1 MFYITVVAKTIF
13 ASPRLRVEIQL
24 YRVALR
30 IITYFLNIV
39 IRIYSLPMAAWY
51 QKQKVCMVAVPI
63 SYLVTV

>member
-13 ASPRLRVEIQL
+13 ASLRLRVEIQL
-24 YRVALR
+24 YRVASN
-30 IITYFLNIV
+30 IKYFINIV
-39 IRIYSLPMAAWY
+39 IRIYNLPIAAWY

>member
-24 YRVALR
+24 YRVVLR
-30 IITYFLNIV
+30 IKYFLNIV

>member
-1 MFYITVVAKTIF
+1 MFNITVVAKTIF

-30 IITYFLNIV
+30 IKYFLNIV